1 MMKDTEILQAL
12 EICSS
17 TTGCEGCP
25 YHTAEDDISC
35 SDQIC
40 KDAIELIKKQKGDI
54 ENLQNLRK
62 LDEADIADRD
72 KMLKEKVEVVYADFM
87 RDYECIKEE
96 NEGLYEENAEQRAEI
111 ERLRKEL
118 ALKENALLSV
128 TYIAKRIPQTICD
141 HCHPDFNRNDLPVN
155 VWESKEG
162 YAAVD
167 ALVDQIVKEAATQ

>member
-1 MMKDTEILQAL
+1 MMKDTEILKAL

-17 TTGCEGCP
+17 TTSCEGCP
-25 YHTAEDDISC
+25 YYPEGIDISC

-40 KDAIELIKKQKGDI
+40 KDAIELINRQK
-54 ENLQNLRK
+54 
-62 LDEADIADRD
+62 
-72 KMLKEKVEVVYADFM
+72 
-87 RDYECIKEE
+87 
-96 NEGLYEENAEQRAEI
+96 AEI
-111 ERLRKEL
+111 ERLRKQL

-141 HCHPDFNRNDLPVN
+141 HCRPDFNRNDLPVN
-155 VWESKEG
+155 VWEAKEG